1 MAGSQDA
8 KDNPMTRNRRIVE
21 EVIKESTITKTNNTD
36 DIKTD
41 LSVVMEYAKEFLL
54 PFSEG
59 CAPLIKL
66 RNNYLMD

>member
-41 LSVVMEYAKEFLL
+41 LSVVMEYAKESLL
-54 PFSEG
+54 PPSEA
-59 CAPLIKL
+59 CAPLINL
-66 RNNYLMD
+66 RNNHLMD